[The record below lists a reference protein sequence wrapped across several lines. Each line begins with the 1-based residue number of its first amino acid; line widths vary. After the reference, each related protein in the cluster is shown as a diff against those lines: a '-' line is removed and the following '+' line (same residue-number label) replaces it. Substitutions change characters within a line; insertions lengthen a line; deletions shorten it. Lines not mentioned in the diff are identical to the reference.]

1 MFRKVF
7 SALAFLL
14 AATASA
20 ALAANSLSVIDN
32 PLKVNNTSNKSLH
45 IIHTTNATNNVFVV
59 DESPN
64 NESHY
69 KITFWI
75 NPYTLVADA
84 NKSIRIGAF
93 GGDGGGGGQHVI
105 IFLKRNDADSSF
117 RINTWY
123 KTETTGY
130 GAGPGVFI
138 TSQANKNQWR
148 QIEIEW
154 TRSTGSNNG
163 TLSIKRIAPTTA
175 NPPAATGLDNE
186 TFDVDDIRF
195 GSLAGSG
202 INTKRNGGP
211 HFDEFASF
219 R

>member
-1 MFRKVF
+1 
-7 SALAFLL
+7 
-14 AATASA
+14 
-20 ALAANSLSVIDN
+20 
-32 PLKVNNTSNKSLH
+32 
-45 IIHTTNATNNVFVV
+45 VV

-202 INTKRNGGP
+202 INTNGNGGP
-211 HFDEFASF
+211 LFDEFASF